1 MTSLILAC
9 FLFLPMSTQLA
20 SYEQICPLS
29 RYNIKVAEDLMKTTQ
44 ELIEEAGKQG
54 LDTSEAEQV
63 LTEAMIILE
72 RARTV
77 SEQGQNCI
85 AGNMVAIKCQ
95 TLLKRSQEMLESML
109 DALRVEEYTVYSVLI
124 KATYTEGLMFSED
137 VYISGKVKII
147 VVMDHTS
154 LDESAEDGIDK
165 TLRWVHENMS
175 GLDKETLDNFRTRNV
190 QKRPLYDLFDLSVDV
205 VFMSE
210 EEVEKHFQSSG
221 WIEFYEKY
229 PFSQGIMTL
238 SGVGFNSEMNQALVY
253 VGNRSSWDS
262 GAGYYVLLIKENG
275 VWIIQDDIILW
286 IS

>member
-1 MTSLILAC
+1 
-9 FLFLPMSTQLA
+9 
-20 SYEQICPLS
+20 
-29 RYNIKVAEDLMKTTQ
+29 
-44 ELIEEAGKQG
+44 
-54 LDTSEAEQV
+54 
-63 LTEAMIILE
+63 
-72 RARTV
+72 
-77 SEQGQNCI
+77 
-85 AGNMVAIKCQ
+85 
-95 TLLKRSQEMLESML
+95 MLESML

-124 KATYTEGLMFSED
+124 KTTYTEGLIFSED

-165 TLRWVHENMS
+165 TLRWVHENMP
-175 GLDKETLDNFRTRNV
+175 GIDQETLDNFRTRNA
-190 QKRPLYDLFDLSVDV
+190 QKRPLYDLFDLSVDI

-253 VGNRSSWDS
+253 VGNQSSWDS

-275 VWIIQDDIILW
+275 VWIIRDDIILW